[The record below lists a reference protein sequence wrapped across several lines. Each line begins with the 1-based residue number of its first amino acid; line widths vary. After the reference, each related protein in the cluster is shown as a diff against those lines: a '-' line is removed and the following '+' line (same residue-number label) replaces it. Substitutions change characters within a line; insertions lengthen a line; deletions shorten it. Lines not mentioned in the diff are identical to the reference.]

1 MRAPL
6 VLIVAAA
13 CGGESEV
20 PIDAPDFSSFKTL
33 ITSDWSLQPGTELYQ
48 CATATVTRDMYITEL
63 RPNIPIGTHHT
74 VVSIGAKVSPDSAG
88 YECGNPFEFGGRFIY
103 GTGVG
108 STPFQYPDGV
118 ALKLTAGQQVHIN
131 LHLFNTGD
139 EVLSGTSGVDV
150 RETDGTTV
158 QNLARMELAGPET
171 LTVPTGVSTQTGI
184 CNALS
189 EISVVS
195 FQPHMHQLG
204 THMTYS
210 VTPVVGEPYVL
221 YDQDYTF
228 DGQEHVMFDPI
239 RVFHKGDQLKIEC
252 TYNNTTGHSVGF
264 GESSNDE
271 MCFAGMTIYPANTT
285 FCQ

>member
-1 MRAPL
+1 MC
-6 VLIVAAA
+6 VAAGWG
-13 CGGESEV
+13 CGGES
-20 PIDAPDFSSFKTL
+20 PDATPDAPDFTSFKTL

-48 CATATVTRDMYITEL
+48 CATATVVRDMYITEL
-63 RPNIPIGTHHT
+63 RPNIPLGTHHT
-74 VVSIGAKVSPDSAG
+74 VVSIGAKVSPDHPG

-108 STPFQYPDGV
+108 SKPFQYPTGV

-150 RETDGTTV
+150 RESDGSTI
-158 QNLARMELAGPET
+158 QNLARMELSGPDT
-171 LTVPTGVSTQTGI
+171 LTIPTGVSTQTHT

-204 THMTYS
+204 THLTYT
-210 VTPVVGEPYVL
+210 VTPVTGEPYTL
-221 YDQDYTF
+221 YDQDYMF
-228 DGQEHVMFDPI
+228 EGQEHVMFDPI
-239 RVFHKGDQLKIEC
+239 RTLYKGDQLKIDC
-252 TYNNTTGHSVGF
+252 TYNNTTGNIVRF
-264 GESSNDE
+264 GESSKEE
-271 MCFAGMTIYPANTT
+271 MCFAAMTIYPFNTT